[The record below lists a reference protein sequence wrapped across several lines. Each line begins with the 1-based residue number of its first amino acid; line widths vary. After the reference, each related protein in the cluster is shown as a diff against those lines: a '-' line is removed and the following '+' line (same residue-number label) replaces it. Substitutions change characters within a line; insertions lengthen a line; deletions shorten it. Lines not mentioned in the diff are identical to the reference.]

1 MPAIAVYQANQQSLA
16 DRYRGQARSHGGFT
30 LFSDKNFTLRVI
42 S

>member
-1 MPAIAVYQANQQSLA
+1 MAVYQANHQKLA
-16 DRYRGQARSHGGFT
+16 DRYLGQACSHRGFA